1 MIAKITPNPKPHK
14 HPNNESK
21 KVTPIAFNKN
31 IMFHIE
37 KNEGISWI
45 NLSIY
50 WIILILTL
58 KQYLP
63 VIASSNVA
71 IYVII
76 IYTNAVIEK
85 ISTDLNVSEFI
96 MKALPVNSSTP
107 NIAAIEVPRVIKM

>member
-1 MIAKITPNPKPHK
+1 MIAKITPNQKPHK
-14 HPNNESK
+14 QPNNESK
-21 KVTPIAFNKN
+21 KVTPIAFNKK
-31 IMFHIE
+31 IMFQIE

-63 VIASSNVA
+63 VIANSNVA

-76 IYTNAVIEK
+76 IYTSAVIEK